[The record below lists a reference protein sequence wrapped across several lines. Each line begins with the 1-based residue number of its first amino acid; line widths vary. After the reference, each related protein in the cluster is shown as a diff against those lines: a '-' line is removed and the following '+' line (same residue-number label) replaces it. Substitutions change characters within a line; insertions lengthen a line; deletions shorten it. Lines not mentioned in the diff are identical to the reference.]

1 MEDCE
6 KMEERVRKLEADN
19 QQMKADVK
27 TLEER
32 VSKHGV
38 ELDDMRIKNAANEAV
53 LNRIDRTVS
62 KIDERM
68 DAQQLKPAQRWE
80 DLVKQVIALVVAALV
95 GMVMVKIGL
104 Q

>member
-1 MEDCE
+1 MEGCE

-27 TLEER
+27 SLEER
-32 VSKHGV
+32 VSKHGM

-53 LNRIDRTVS
+53 LSRIDRTVS

-95 GMVMVKIGL
+95 GLAMVKVGL

>member
-1 MEDCE
+1 MEGCE
-6 KMEERVRKLEADN
+6 KMEERVRQLEADN

-27 TLEER
+27 SLEER
-32 VSKHGV
+32 VSKHGM
-38 ELDDMRIKNAANEAV
+38 ELDDMRVKNAANEAV

-95 GMVMVKIGL
+95 GLAMVKIGL

>member
-1 MEDCE
+1 MEGCE

-27 TLEER
+27 SLEER
-32 VSKHGV
+32 VSKHGM
-38 ELDDMRIKNAANEAV
+38 ELDEMRIKNAANEAV

-80 DLVKQVIALVVAALV
+80 DLVKQVLALVVAALF
-95 GMVMVKIGL
+95 GLAMVKIGL